1 MTVGLIEKN
10 KVGGTCL
17 HVGCIP
23 TKALLHSAEVAD
35 VARES
40 AKYGVSTTFGGIDIA
55 GVTAYRQEVV
65 SSKFKGLQGLIK
77 ARGITTIEGEGAS

>member
-1 MTVGLIEKN
+1 MSEQTFDLVVLGAGSGGYAAALRYAQLGKSVALIEKD

-35 VARES
+35 VSREA
-40 AKYGVSTTFGGIDIA
+40 AKYGVTT
-55 GVTAYRQEVV
+55 Q
-65 SSKFKGLQGLIK
+65 
-77 ARGITTIEGEGAS
+77 